1 MNKTTLLFFITLLLF
16 SWSCN
21 LIDKG
26 RNDLRREQIT
36 VTGLDTFK
44 TITYYL
50 PDGKKETVLAYKN
63 SVLHGVSEVYYPE
76 GEIKQKKTFV
86 NDKDFGS
93 FVQYYRNGNVSRYSF
108 LIDSLRNSYERTYD
122 DQGNLIQIAG
132 DPLAAF
138 RVLRSD
144 TSDTILVKAYF
155 SDFDAKDF
163 EVFISETGEK
173 ESFKPFSLVTD
184 SGSISTKEGQIKLV
198 KKINFPYHYYIQMKI
213 RNGKDSIENYKDEIS
228 FYVSR

>member
-1 MNKTTLLFFITLLLF
+1 MNKTTALFFVTLLLF
-16 SWSCN
+16 CWSCN
-21 LIDKG
+21 LVDNR
-26 RNDLRREQIT
+26 RNDQRKEQIT

-44 TITYYL
+44 TVTYYL
-50 PDGKKETVLAYKN
+50 PDGKKESLLAYKN
-63 SVLHGVSEVYYPE
+63 SVLHGISEVYYPD

-108 LIDSLRNSYERTYD
+108 LIDSLRSSYERTYD
-122 DQGNLIQIAG
+122 DQGNLIQVAG

-138 RVLRSD
+138 RVVRSD

-184 SGSISTKEGQIKLV
+184 SGFISTKEGEIKLV
-198 KKINFPYHYYIQMKI
+198 KKINFPYHYYFQMKI
-213 RNGKDSIENYKDEIS
+213 RNRRDSIENYKDEIS
-228 FYVSR
+228 FYVSK